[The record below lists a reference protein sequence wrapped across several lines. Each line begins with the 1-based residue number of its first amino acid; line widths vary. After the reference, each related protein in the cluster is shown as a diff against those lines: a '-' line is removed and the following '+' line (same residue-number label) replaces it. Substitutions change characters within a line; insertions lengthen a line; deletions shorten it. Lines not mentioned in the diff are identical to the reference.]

1 MFRWCSYCCRFLGE
15 KEPLDRYE
23 ISHGIC
29 EACAASVKSGDFD
42 AGRIESLRDY
52 QQRLLRAAPIGD
64 EREIDRLINDGTS
77 LGIRPEDLLVGLL
90 QPLLYD
96 IGEKWARGEVS
107 VADEHNFSSLSLV
120 IIEALFARA
129 RVADLRQ
136 SQSPRVLLICAEGNY
151 HFLGL
156 RMIEFLLIARGIP
169 VFAIYPGIPAR
180 QACGLSRDLEP
191 DYIGVSVALPGQMD
205 FVARLEEMFVDACGR
220 APRIV
225 VGGSAL
231 RRMANPPAADRVTI
245 CTDLDS
251 ALALFTARGGASRG
265 R

>member
-15 KEPLDRYE
+15 KEPLDRYQ

-29 EACAASVKSGDFD
+29 KACAASMKSGTLD

-52 QQRLLRAAPIGD
+52 QQRLLRAVPIGD
-64 EREIDRLINDGTS
+64 EREIDRLIDDGTS
-77 LGIRPEDLLVGLL
+77 LGIRPEDLLVGML

-96 IGEKWARGEVS
+96 IGDKWARGEVS
-107 VADEHNFSSLSLV
+107 VADEHGFSSLSLV
-120 IIEALFARA
+120 IIEALFSRA
-129 RVADLRQ
+129 GVTDLRQ
-136 SQSPRVLLICAEGNY
+136 SPSPRVLLICAEGNY

-169 VFAIYPGIPAR
+169 VFAIYPGIPVR
-180 QACGLSRDLEP
+180 QALGLAGDLRP
-191 DYIGVSVALPGQMD
+191 DHVGVSVALPEQLS
-205 FVARLEEMFVDACGR
+205 FVTRLEEALAASSAR

-231 RRMANPPAADRVTI
+231 RHMANPPGADRITV
-245 CTDLDS
+245 CPDLDS
-251 ALALFTARGGASRG
+251 SLALFAASG
-265 R
+265 P